1 VECPRCHELASP
13 AAFACGACAAPLRF
27 GEEPPPARLDRTLD
41 LDRRLGRRE
50 ERTEPARF
58 TEPLPVAGDR
68 GVDLDLE
75 RDRDR
80 DRDLDPDRDLDRD
93 LDLDL
98 DLDPDLDRRLEPA
111 PLRLV
116 AAAALV
122 DGAAVAAATLLP
134 VLAAA
139 WMLPAG
145 VELTR
150 ALLSAA
156 LALAALVVV
165 AYGVLGNVLLGAT
178 PGECWLR
185 IAATDETG
193 RTPGMGRAVLRLAL
207 ALFGTLGLG
216 AGLWSALFTQS
227 RRTLHDRVTGT
238 HVVRA
243 P

>member
-50 ERTEPARF
+50 ARTESARLP
-58 TEPLPVAGDR
+58 EPLPVTG
-68 GVDLDLE
+68 DLDLGL
-75 RDRDR
+75 DPG
-80 DRDLDPDRDLDRD
+80 LDPDPDPDLDLDRD
-93 LDLDL
+93 LDGDL
-98 DLDPDLDRRLEPA
+98 DLDRGLDPA
-111 PLRLV
+111 PLQLV

-139 WMLPAG
+139 WVLPAG

-150 ALLSAA
+150 ALLPAA

-165 AYGVLGNVLLGAT
+165 AYGVLGNVLVGAT

-185 IAATDETG
+185 IAVVDGTG

-216 AGLWSALFTQS
+216 AGLWSALFTHS
-227 RRTLHDRVTGT
+227 RRTLHDRVAGT